1 MNTRRRSIAP
11 PQNVYAINA
20 RICKLVKLHPCL
32 YDRHDDNYLRKST
45 VKNAWKEISNELRIT
60 VESCKERWHNIRSS
74 YARSIKLHHGE
85 NTYYLNSELMFL
97 QRHITPGVS
106 VPLGGRRSRPRA
118 QKEHDEADVKTPL
131 EAILEMVHS
140 PSCLD
145 SEHAQSRH
153 STDSASA
160 TEVKTSQCNNEASS
174 IMDFGGTVPAEMRT
188 VSDSGKTSTR
198 SIEAWPIMDFDDA
211 FLHGLRPEIK
221 HMNFRQKLY
230 FKRRVYDLLG
240 EVFHSEE
247 SASPTNPAQPH
258 PRENVNGTLSTTSC
272 PSPANP
278 LQHLG
283 LMLQLPKR
291 VANASQDL

>member
-1 MNTRRRSIAP
+1 M
-11 PQNVYAINA
+11 
-20 RICKLVKLHPCL
+20 
-32 YDRHDDNYLRKST
+32 
-45 VKNAWKEISNELRIT
+45 
-60 VESCKERWHNIRSS
+60 
-74 YARSIKLHHGE
+74 
-85 NTYYLNSELMFL
+85 
-97 QRHITPGVS
+97 
-106 VPLGGRRSRPRA
+106 
-118 QKEHDEADVKTPL
+118 EHDEADVKTSL

-140 PSCLD
+140 PSSLD

-160 TEVKTSQCNNEASS
+160 TEVETSQCNNDTSS
-174 IMDFGGTVPAEMRT
+174 IMDFEGTVPAEMRT

-198 SIEAWPIMDFDDA
+198 SIEAWPMDFDDA

-221 HMNFRQKLY
+221 HMNFSQKLY

-240 EVFHSEE
+240 EIFHSEE
-247 SASPTNPAQPH
+247 SASPTHPAQPH

-283 LMLQLPKR
+283 LTLQLPKR

>member
-160 TEVKTSQCNNEASS
+160 TEVKTS
-174 IMDFGGTVPAEMRT
+174 
-188 VSDSGKTSTR
+188 TR